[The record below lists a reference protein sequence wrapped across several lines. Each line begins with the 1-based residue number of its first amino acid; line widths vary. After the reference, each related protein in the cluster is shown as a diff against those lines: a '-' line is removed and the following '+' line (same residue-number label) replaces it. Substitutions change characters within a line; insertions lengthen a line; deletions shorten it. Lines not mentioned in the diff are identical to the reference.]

1 MGSWI
6 EWKENDE
13 LKNIVAEGFV
23 EWAAILEDL
32 YQKRL
37 EHVNGSGFEKG

>member
-1 MGSWI
+1 M
-6 EWKENDE
+6 ELVENDE
-13 LKNIVAEGFV
+13 LKSIVAEGFV

-37 EHVNGSGFEKG
+37 EHVEWKRL